1 MAMHASSA
9 ATAGSDNKSGREV
22 IISIRD
28 LRTVFDTRVIHD
40 GIDLDVYR
48 GEVLALVGGSGSGKT
63 TLLHEMIMLQTPESG
78 SVKLFDADVVGISEA
93 GAQRL
98 RRRFGVLFQ
107 QGALFSGLTVLE
119 NVGLPLREHTRLD
132 NAMIDALAQVKI
144 LQAGLEPEA
153 ARLYPSE
160 LSGGMIK
167 RAALARAMA
176 LDPEVLFLD
185 EPTSGLDPNS
195 AGSFDELVLKLKALL
210 GLTVVMI
217 THDLDSLWEVADR
230 VAVLG
235 GAKLSGVDSMQA
247 LSAST
252 EPHIVE
258 YFEGPRARSAQER
271 KWKRK

>member
-1 MAMHASSA
+1 MIMHTSSA
-9 ATAGSDNKSGREV
+9 ATARSDNKSGREV
-22 IISIRD
+22 IISIRG

-63 TLLHEMIMLQTPESG
+63 TLLREMIMLQTPESG
-78 SVKLFDADVVGISEA
+78 SVKLFDTDVVGISEA

-195 AGSFDELVLKLKALL
+195 AGSFDELVLKLKTLL

-235 GAKLSGVDSMQA
+235 GAKLCGVDSMEA

-252 EPHIVE
+252 EPHVVE
-258 YFEGPRARSAQER
+258 YFEGPRARSTQER
-271 KWKRK
+271 QWKRK

>member
-1 MAMHASSA
+1 ML
-9 ATAGSDNKSGREV
+9 TAPADTARSDELSRQEV
-22 IISIRD
+22 IISIRE

-48 GEVLALVGGSGSGKT
+48 GEILALVGSSGSGKT

-78 SVKLFDADVVGISEA
+78 SVKLFGADVVGISEA

-132 NAMIDALAQVKI
+132 NAMIDALARVKI
-144 LQAGLEPEA
+144 LQAGLEPGA

-195 AGSFDELVLKLKALL
+195 AGSFDELVLKLKDML
-210 GLTVVMI
+210 GLTVIMV
-217 THDLDSLWEVADR
+217 THDLDSLWGVADR

-235 GAKLSGVDSMQA
+235 DARLRGVDSMEA
-247 LSAST
+247 LSVST
-252 EPHIVE
+252 EPHVVE
-258 YFEGPRARSAQER
+258 YFSGPRARSAQER

>member
-1 MAMHASSA
+1 MVMLTSA
-9 ATAGSDNKSGREV
+9 ADAAAADDAPGHDV
-22 IISIRD
+22 IISVRG
-28 LRTVFDTRVIHD
+28 LHTVFDTHIVHN
-40 GIDLDVYR
+40 GIDLDIYR
-48 GEVLALVGGSGSGKT
+48 GEVLALVGGSGSGKS
-63 TLLHEMIMLQTPESG
+63 TLLHEMIMLQAPESG
-78 SVKLFDADVVGISEA
+78 SVKLFGVESVGISAA

-132 NAMIDALAQVKI
+132 HAMIDALAQVKI

-153 ARLYPSE
+153 AQLYPSE
-160 LSGGMIK
+160 LSGGMVK

-185 EPTSGLDPNS
+185 EPTSGLDPGS
-195 AGSFDELVLKLKALL
+195 AGSFDELVLKLKDML
-210 GLTVVMI
+210 GLTVIMV
-217 THDLDSLWEVADR
+217 THDLDSLWKVADR

-235 GAKLSGVDSMQA
+235 GAKLRGVDSMEA
-247 LSAST
+247 LSVST

-258 YFEGPRARSAQER
+258 YFTGPRARNAQER
-271 KWKRK
+271 KWTGK

>member
-1 MAMHASSA
+1 MLTASA
-9 ATAGSDNKSGREV
+9 YTARSGELSRQEV

-48 GEVLALVGGSGSGKT
+48 GEILALVGSSGSGKT
-63 TLLHEMIMLQTPESG
+63 TLLREMIMLQTPESG
-78 SVKLFDADVVGISEA
+78 SVKLFGADVVGISEA

-132 NAMIDALAQVKI
+132 HAMIDALARVKI
-144 LQAGLEPEA
+144 LQAGLEPGA

-195 AGSFDELVLKLKALL
+195 AGSFDELVLKLKDML
-210 GLTVVMI
+210 GLTVIMV
-217 THDLDSLWEVADR
+217 THDLDSLWGVADR

-235 GAKLSGVDSMQA
+235 DARLCGVDSMEA

-252 EPHIVE
+252 EPHVVE
-258 YFEGPRARSAQER
+258 YFAGPRARSAQER

>member
-1 MAMHASSA
+1 MQTSSPDISYPDDKA
-9 ATAGSDNKSGREV
+9 DREV
-22 IISIRD
+22 IIRIRD
-28 LRTVFDTRVIHD
+28 LHTVFDMRVIHD

-48 GEVLALVGGSGSGKT
+48 GEVLALVGGSGSGKS
-63 TLLHEMIMLQTPESG
+63 TLLSEMIMLHAPDAGTIE
-78 SVKLFDADVVGISEA
+78 LFGEDVVGISDT
-93 GAQRL
+93 GARRL

-132 NAMIDALAQVKI
+132 DVMIDALAQVKI

-153 ARLYPSE
+153 AQLYPNE

-185 EPTSGLDPNS
+185 EPTSGLDPGS
-195 AGSFDELVLKLKALL
+195 AGSFDELVLKLKELL
-210 GLTVVMI
+210 GLTIIMV

-235 GAKLSGVDSMQA
+235 GGELQGVDTMEA
-247 LSAST
+247 LSVST
-252 EPHIVE
+252 EPHVAD
-258 YFEGPRARSAQER
+258 YFSGSRARSTQER
-271 KWKRK
+271 QWKRK

>member
-1 MAMHASSA
+1 MVMHASSA
-9 ATAGSDNKSGREV
+9 ETDCSDGVSGREV

-40 GIDLDVYR
+40 SIDLDIYR
-48 GEVLALVGGSGSGKT
+48 GEVLALVGGSGSGKS
-63 TLLHEMIMLQTPESG
+63 TLLREMIMLQMPESG
-78 SVKLFDADVVGISEA
+78 SVKLFNTDVVGISDA

-98 RRRFGVLFQ
+98 RRRYGVLFQ

-119 NVGLPLREHTRLD
+119 NVGLPLREHARLD
-132 NAMIDALAQVKI
+132 SSMIDALARVKI
-144 LQAGLEPEA
+144 QQAGLEPEA
-153 ARLYPSE
+153 AMLYPSE

-195 AGSFDELVLKLKALL
+195 AGSFDELVLKLKELL

-217 THDLDSLWEVADR
+217 THDLDSLWGVADR
-230 VAVLG
+230 VAVIG
-235 GAKLSGVDSMQA
+235 GAKLCGVDSMEA

-252 EPHIVE
+252 DPHIVE
-258 YFEGPRARSAQER
+258 YLEGPRARNAQER
-271 KWKRK
+271 EWKRK